1 MSDKI
6 RQKDKN
12 NISVYIQGGEKKVM
26 TKFNKKMINVL
37 ATATL
42 VAGVAAPIAALTA
55 PTAIHASSSYSVL
68 TTPTIN
74 SAANTNVELGRV
86 KVNVGKAS
94 VKAGSSFT
102 VTLPKGF
109 EFKGDKATA
118 VVGVVGAK
126 GVQKNG
132 EKTDWGSVS
141 GATYGSDIYG
151 LGVYVDGDD
160 NKIDLTEPVL
170 VQSLSSNSVRI
181 EVKADNPNDD
191 LGIYLNFANIKANSP
206 STGPVKVA
214 IDAASDSGLTS
225 GEVTVANVVSS
236 GQVSLAAAD
245 TVSASEDFTFTLK
258 AKEATAKSLKSNNT
272 IKLKL
277 PSGFKW
283 SSIPAQGTN
292 NSVAARLYGDLDT
305 SLANLNITGVDTDT
319 LTIAPL
325 KESSVASA
333 FNLKLAYKVDDESS
347 AKKGDVTANITGT
360 ASTDVGSLVVGNYGE
375 YGGGVSVEK
384 PTTILAGQDEQRI
397 GDISIKETIAGS
409 IRKDRTVTLRLPE
422 GARWQSPFKTG
433 SSDFVGTTEYA
444 NGMSNV
450 EFDYSDS
457 DKRTLRIKFKNDTTD
472 GSDPGKLILKNV
484 EVATQPGFSGDLN
497 VEVAG
502 SQGFTGSVK
511 VATVKKAVT
520 LAAASKPTLT
530 IGLGDQQL
538 GDITI
543 TEAAREALTKKNNSS
558 GQVVLELPI
567 GVRFATTPEVKVTS
581 GDLKIKSVSTDTY
594 GDSDK
599 GRLSFYID
607 SESST
612 PSTITISAPKV
623 VVDRTVAQGD
633 IVAKLKGEAASY
645 TAYKGNGTVTQNW
658 KDNNTAADE
667 IAIATIGTPAP
678 GATKTKAVFT
688 LGSTSYTVN
697 GETKTADVAAYA
709 QNGRTYL
716 PVRYAA
722 EALGVSPQNILFDKS
737 TSTVT
742 LIKGDRVAQI
752 KLNTNLLTVNGSV
765 IRMDVKAVTNK
776 NRTVLPIFWV
786 SRALDASINYD
797 ATAKTV
803 TVENN
808 N

>member
-55 PTAIHASSSYSVL
+55 PTAIHAASSYQVL
-68 TTPTIN
+68 NTPSISGGAQN
-74 SAANTNVELGRV
+74 GIQLGRV
-86 KVNVGKAS
+86 HVGIDKAS
-94 VKAGSSFT
+94 LNSGGSLT
-102 VTLPKGF
+102 VSLPKGF
-109 EFKGDKATA
+109 KFSKSFKNVNLKDT
-118 VVGVVGAK
+118 VGK
-126 GVQKNG
+126 SLKN
-132 EKTDWGSVS
+132 ESVS
-141 GATYGSDIYG
+141 DVTADTYGTT
-151 LGVYVDGDD
+151 VYVEQNDNGDGKAGHTPVEYNVEKVGSSD
-160 NKIDLTEPVL
+160 NTFKVVFTG
-170 VQSLSSNSVRI
+170 SNS
-181 EVKADNPNDD
+181 ADD
-191 LGIYLNFANIKANSP
+191 LDVYFNFNVIDA
-206 STGPVKVA
+206 TGPSNGPIKVA
-214 IDAASDSGLTS
+214 FDAAANSGLTS
-225 GEVTVANVVSS
+225 SEVTVGNVVSS
-236 GQVSLAAAD
+236 GQVGLSAVD
-245 TVSASEDFTFTLK
+245 TESKTDSFKFRLK
-258 AKEATAKSLKSNNT
+258 VKEQTAGALDTNNN

-283 SSIPAQGTN
+283 SGKGD
-292 NSVAARLYGDLDT
+292 AAVLFGDLKAGDV
-305 SLANLNITGVDTDT
+305 SVTGYDNNNDT
-319 LTIAPL
+319 LTISLKKKTTQQSSFDLPL
-325 KESSVASA
+325 NFE
-333 FNLKLAYKVDDESS
+333 VDDENS
-347 AKKGDVTANITGT
+347 AKTGDVVVNVTGNT
-360 ASTDVGSLVVGNYGE
+360 TTDVSTLVVGTYGE
-375 YGGGVSVEK
+375 IGGGVSVAK
-384 PTTILAGQDEQRI
+384 PTDIIAGHDEQKI
-397 GDISIKETIAGS
+397 GDISIKETVAGS
-409 IRKDRTVTLRLPE
+409 FVGDRTVTLRLPE
-422 GARWQSPFKTG
+422 GARWQSAFEGKTG
-433 SSDFVGTTEYA
+433 SNEFVGSREYT
-444 NGMSNV
+444 NGLSNV
-450 EFDYSDS
+450 DISYSDS
-457 DKRTLRIKFKNDTTD
+457 DKRTLKLKFNNN
-472 GSDPGKLILKNV
+472 GSQNSSDPGTLTLKNV

-502 SQGFTGSVK
+502 SQGLTGNVK

-520 LAAASKPTLT
+520 LAAATKPTLT
-530 IGLGDQQL
+530 IGLGDQQI

-543 TEAAREALTKKNNSS
+543 TEAAREALTKSKNSN
-558 GQVVLELPI
+558 GQVILELPT
-567 GVRFATTPEVKVTS
+567 GVRFASTPEVKVTS
-581 GDLKIKSVSTDTY
+581 GDVKIKSVSTDTY
-594 GDSDK
+594 GDTNK
-599 GRLSFYID
+599 GRLSFYVD
-607 SESST
+607 SESAT
-612 PSTITISAPKV
+612 PSTITISAPKL

-645 TAYKGNGTVTQNW
+645 TAYEGNSDVTRNW
-658 KDNNTAADE
+658 RDNNTAADE
-667 IAIATIGTPAP
+667 VAIATVGTPAP
-678 GATKTKAVFT
+678 GATSTKAVFT

-697 GETKTADVAAYA
+697 GQTKTADVAAYA
-709 QNGRTYL
+709 ENGRTYL

-722 EALGVSPQNILFDKS
+722 EALGVSPQNILFDKA

>member
-55 PTAIHASSSYSVL
+55 PTAIHAASSYSAVNTPSIGSSQTSN
-68 TTPTIN
+68 TT
-74 SAANTNVELGRV
+74 LGRV
-86 KVNVGKAS
+86 KVNVSQAS
-94 VKAGSSFT
+94 VGKGESFT

-109 EFKGDKATA
+109 EFATA
-118 VVGVVGAK
+118 PGIVPTAIDS
-126 GVQKNG
+126 
-132 EKTDWGSVS
+132 T
-141 GATYGSDIYG
+141 YG
-151 LGVYVDGDD
+151 LGVYIDPGDNNDNEAARKETGYVPGEGLTVEKLTNNSARVTFNFTNSKDSVDLYMNFG
-160 NKIDLTEPVL
+160 KINVNGP
-170 VQSLSSNSVRI
+170 SN
-181 EVKADNPNDD
+181 
-191 LGIYLNFANIKANSP
+191 
-206 STGPVKVA
+206 GPVKA
-214 IDAASDSGLTS
+214 TFDAASASGFTS
-225 GEVTVANVVSS
+225 GEATIANVVSS
-236 GQVSLAAAD
+236 GQVSLSAAD
-245 TVSASEDFTFTLK
+245 TVSSEENFTATLK
-258 AKEATAKSLKSNNT
+258 VKEETAGSLGTNN

-283 SSIPAQGTN
+283 DSAPKNPATILFT
-292 NSVAARLYGDLDT
+292 SKTDKAIAPGDVNYSTD
-305 SLANLNITGVDTDT
+305 GDT
-319 LTIAPL
+319 LTLSL
-325 KESSVASA
+325 KKVSDAQTSFQLPVG
-333 FNLKLAYKVDDESS
+333 FYVDDENS
-347 AKKGDVTANITGT
+347 AKEGDVTVSISGNAT
-360 ASTDVGSLVVGNYGE
+360 TDVSSLVVGSYGQI
-375 YGGGVSVEK
+375 GGGVSVAT
-384 PTTILAGQDEQRI
+384 PTTILAGHDEQKI
-397 GDISIKETIAGS
+397 GDVVIKETVAGS
-409 IRKDRTVTLRLPE
+409 FVKGRTVTLRLPE
-422 GARWQSPFKTG
+422 GARWQSTFESNNPG
-433 SSDFVGTTEYA
+433 SNFSGSMENT
-444 NGMSNV
+444 NGLGGAEVS
-450 EFDYSDS
+450 YTDS
-457 DKRTLRIKFKNDTTD
+457 DKRTLKLTFNNANSTTD
-472 GSDPGKLILKNV
+472 AGTLKLKNV

-497 VEVAG
+497 VDVAG
-502 SQGFTGSVK
+502 SQGLSGTVK
-511 VATVKKAVT
+511 VATVKQAVT

-530 IGLGDQQL
+530 IGLGDQQV

-543 TEAAREALTKKNNSS
+543 TEAAKEAFVKKDGSRE
-558 GQVVLELPI
+558 VILELPT
-567 GVRFATTPEVKVTS
+567 GVRFASTPEVKVTA
-581 GDLKIKSVSTDTY
+581 GDVKVKSVSTDTY
-594 GDSDK
+594 GESNK

-607 SESST
+607 SESAT
-612 PSTITISAPKV
+612 PSTITISAPKLT
-623 VVDRTVAQGD
+623 VDRTVAQGD
-633 IVAKLKGEAASY
+633 IVAKLKGSAVSY
-645 TAYKGNGTVTQNW
+645 TAYKGATDNTQNW
-658 KDNNTAADE
+658 KDNNTAAAE
-667 IAIATIGTPAP
+667 VAIATVGTPAP

-709 QNGRTYL
+709 ENGRTYL

-722 EALGVSPQNILFDKS
+722 EALGVSPQNILFDKA

>member
-55 PTAIHASSSYSVL
+55 PTAIHAASSYQNLSN
-68 TTPTIN
+68 PSIGS
-74 SAANTNVELGRV
+74 SAQNNVELGRA
-86 KVNVGKAS
+86 KVSISQAS
-94 VKAGSSFT
+94 IRPGASFT

-109 EFKGDKATA
+109 EF
-118 VVGVVGAK
+118 
-126 GVQKNG
+126 
-132 EKTDWGSVS
+132 S
-141 GATYGSDIYG
+141 GAGNGVSRVKTATDATYG
-151 LGVYVDGDD
+151 LGVYLDAKDNDD
-160 NKIDLTEPVL
+160 AENIESTGYNDANAVVVTKLTNKSAKVELNF
-170 VQSLSSNSVRI
+170 SNS
-181 EVKADNPNDD
+181 ADAAD
-191 LGIYLNFANIKANSP
+191 LYLNFGKINV
-206 STGPVKVA
+206 TGPSNGPIKVA
-214 IDAASDSGLTS
+214 VDAASASGLTS
-225 GEVTVANVVSS
+225 GEVVIGNVVSS
-236 GQVSLAAAD
+236 GQVSLSAAD
-245 TVSASEDFTFTLK
+245 TVSSEENFTATLK
-258 AKEATAKSLKSNNT
+258 VKEETAGSLGNNN

-283 SSIPAQGTN
+283 DSAPKFPATILFGTDIKPEN
-292 NSVAARLYGDLDT
+292 VKYSTDG
-305 SLANLNITGVDTDT
+305 DT
-319 LTIAPL
+319 LTLSLDKVSGDQTSFQLP
-325 KESSVASA
+325 VG
-333 FNLKLAYKVDDESS
+333 FYVDDENS
-347 AKKGDVTANITGT
+347 AKEGDVTVSISGNAT
-360 ASTDVGSLVVGNYGE
+360 TDVSSLVVGSYGQI
-375 YGGGVSVEK
+375 GGGVSVAT
-384 PTTILAGQDEQRI
+384 PTTILAGHDEQKI
-397 GDISIKETIAGS
+397 GDVTIKETVAGS
-409 IRKDRTVTLRLPE
+409 FVKGRTVTLRLPE
-422 GARWQSPFKTG
+422 GARWQSTFESNNPG
-433 SSDFVGTTEYA
+433 SNFSGSMENT
-444 NGMSNV
+444 NGLGGAEVS
-450 EFDYSDS
+450 YTDS
-457 DKRTLRIKFKNDTTD
+457 DKRTLKLTFNSANSTTD
-472 GSDPGKLILKNV
+472 AGTLKLKNV

-497 VEVAG
+497 VDVAG
-502 SQGFTGSVK
+502 SQGLSGTVK
-511 VATVKKAVT
+511 VATVKQAVT

-530 IGLGDQQL
+530 IGLGDQQV

-543 TEAAREALTKKNNSS
+543 TEAAKEAFVKKDGSRE
-558 GQVVLELPI
+558 VILELPT
-567 GVRFATTPEVKVTS
+567 GVRFASTPEVKVTA
-581 GDLKIKSVSTDTY
+581 GDVKVKSVSTDTY
-594 GDSDK
+594 GESNK

-607 SESST
+607 SESAT
-612 PSTITISAPKV
+612 PSTITISAPKLT
-623 VVDRTVAQGD
+623 VDRTVAQGD
-633 IVAKLKGEAASY
+633 IVAKLKGSAVSY
-645 TAYKGNGTVTQNW
+645 TAYKGATDNTQNW
-658 KDNNTAADE
+658 KDNNTAAAE
-667 IAIATIGTPAP
+667 VAIATVGTPAP

-709 QNGRTYL
+709 ENGRTYL

-722 EALGVSPQNILFDKS
+722 EALGVSPQNILFDKA

>member
-55 PTAIHASSSYSVL
+55 PTAIHAASSYTNLSNPSISSSAQDDA
-68 TTPTIN
+68 T
-74 SAANTNVELGRV
+74 LGRTRMV
-86 KVNVGKAS
+86 ITQAS
-94 VKAGSSFT
+94 IAAGASFT

-109 EFKGDKATA
+109 EF
-118 VVGVVGAK
+118 
-126 GVQKNG
+126 
-132 EKTDWGSVS
+132 S
-141 GATYGSDIYG
+141 GAGNGVGRVNSATDATYG
-151 LGVYVDGDD
+151 LGVYLDAGDNNLAKNADSTGYNDANAVEVTKLTD
-160 NKIDLTEPVL
+160 NSAR
-170 VQSLSSNSVRI
+170 VQLNFSNS
-181 EVKADNPNDD
+181 ADDAT
-191 LGIYLNFANIKANSP
+191 LYLNFGKVDV
-206 STGPVKVA
+206 TGPANGPIKVA
-214 IDAASDSGLTS
+214 IDAASASGLTS
-225 GEVTVANVVSS
+225 GEAVIGNVVSS
-236 GQVSLAAAD
+236 GQISLSAAD
-245 TVSASEDFTFTLK
+245 TVSSEENFTATLK
-258 AKEATAKSLKSNNT
+258 VKEETAGSLGKNN

-283 SSIPAQGTN
+283 DSAPKSEATILFGTDIKPANVKYSADG
-292 NSVAARLYGDLDT
+292 
-305 SLANLNITGVDTDT
+305 DT
-319 LTIAPL
+319 LTLSLDKVSGQQTSFQLP
-325 KESSVASA
+325 VG
-333 FNLKLAYKVDDESS
+333 FYVDDETS
-347 AKKGDVTANITGT
+347 AKEGDVTVSISGNAT
-360 ASTDVGSLVVGNYGE
+360 TDVSSLVVGSYGQI
-375 YGGGVSVEK
+375 GGGVSVAT
-384 PTTILAGQDEQRI
+384 PTTILAGHDEQKI
-397 GDISIKETIAGS
+397 GDIVIKETVAKSFVNG
-409 IRKDRTVTLRLPE
+409 RTVTLRLPE
-422 GARWQSPFKTG
+422 GARWQSTFESNNPG
-433 SSDFVGTTEYA
+433 SSFSGSMENT
-444 NGMSNV
+444 NGLGGADVS
-450 EFDYSDS
+450 YTDS
-457 DKRTLRIKFKNDTTD
+457 DKRTLKLTFKNVNSTTD
-472 GSDPGKLILKNV
+472 AGTLKLKNV

-502 SQGFTGSVK
+502 SQGLSGNVK
-511 VATVKKAVT
+511 VATVKQAVT

-530 IGLGDQQL
+530 IGLGDQQV

-543 TEAAREALTKKNNSS
+543 TEAAKEAFVKKDGSRE
-558 GQVVLELPI
+558 VILELPT
-567 GVRFATTPEVKVTS
+567 GVRFASTPEVKVTA
-581 GDLKIKSVSTDTY
+581 GDVKVKSVSTDTY
-594 GDSDK
+594 GESNK

-607 SESST
+607 SESAT
-612 PSTITISAPKV
+612 PSTITISAPKLT
-623 VVDRTVAQGD
+623 VDRTVAQGD
-633 IVAKLKGEAASY
+633 IVAKLKGSAVSY
-645 TAYKGNGTVTQNW
+645 TAYKGATDNTQNW
-658 KDNNTAADE
+658 KDNNTAAAE
-667 IAIATIGTPAP
+667 VAIATVGTPAP

-709 QNGRTYL
+709 ENGRTYL

-722 EALGVSPQNILFDKS
+722 EALGVSPQNILFDKA